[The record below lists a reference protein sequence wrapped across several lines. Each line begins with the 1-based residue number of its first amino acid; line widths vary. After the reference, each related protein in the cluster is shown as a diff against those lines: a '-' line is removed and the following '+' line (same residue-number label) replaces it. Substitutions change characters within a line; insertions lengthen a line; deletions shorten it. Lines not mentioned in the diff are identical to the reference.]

1 METPDVWRWV
11 FFFFFFYIGP
21 PTTPLCSTIS
31 KKKKPS
37 VCVLTAQFDIQS
49 SRSFENAIEG
59 HPETLD
65 SPQPSHHSF
74 ASNFGS
80 DCLYVCVLCFL
91 HWGESL
97 SALSPGVIYEVGGEV
112 ASWKAVGGLILR
124 SSQQH
129 IFFSFQARGLNH
141 STPSACYIK
150 SDLFRWI
157 FFVEGCGCLNNP
169 PSHLNSA
176 LSLNKEQWWCYRI
189 AAGSPHD
196 ENTEA
201 WLWCAKPF
209 VRFRC
214 V

>member
-1 METPDVWRWV
+1 MMETPDVRRWV
-11 FFFFFFYIGP
+11 VVFFYIDP
-21 PTTPLCSTIS
+21 PTTLLSSTIS
-31 KKKKPS
+31 QS
-37 VCVLTAQFDIQS
+37 QVFVFSTTHFDIQS
-49 SRSFENAIEG
+49 SRFLTTAFEG
-59 HPETLD
+59 HTETLD

-74 ASNFGS
+74 ARIFAAIGCMLVFFVSPS
-80 DCLYVCVLCFL
+80 RQVP
-91 HWGESL
+91 

-129 IFFSFQARGLNH
+129 FFPFHARGLNH

-150 SDLFRWI
+150 SDLFGWI

-196 ENTEA
+196 ENTET